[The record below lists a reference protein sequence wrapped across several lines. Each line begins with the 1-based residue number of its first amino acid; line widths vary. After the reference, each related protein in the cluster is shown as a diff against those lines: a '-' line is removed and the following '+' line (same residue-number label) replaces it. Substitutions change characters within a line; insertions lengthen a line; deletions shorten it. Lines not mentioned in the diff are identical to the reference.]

1 VANSKE
7 TVKQEIK
14 EHIKSR
20 GGAYSDWY
28 VGIAADAS
36 QRLFNDH
43 NVDRKKDYWIYRECG
58 SSAAARE
65 VEEYFTNTL
74 GTDGGPGG
82 GDQSTRSVYAYKKG
96 SNTKE

>member
-1 VANSKE
+1 VAKSKE

-43 NVDRKKDYWIYRECG
+43 NVDRKKDYWIYRECE
-58 SSAAARE
+58 SSGAARE

-82 GDQSTRSVYAYKKG
+82 GDQSTRSVYAYKKT

>member
-1 VANSKE
+1 MAKSKE

-28 VGIAADAS
+28 VGIAADAG
-36 QRLFNDH
+36 QRLFSDH
-43 NVDRKKDYWIYRECG
+43 NVHKENGCWIYPECE

-65 VEEYFTNTL
+65 VEEYFINIL
-74 GTDGGPGG
+74 RTDGGTGG
-82 GDQSTRSVYAYKKG
+82 GDRSTKSVYAYKKT
-96 SNTKE
+96 SSTKE